1 MLFRYVLNEKLSQY
15 IQELGLDNF
24 TDFVNAIFEK
34 DLQPSG
40 KTNVKLVSRQLMEMM
55 EDISEHNTFLKCSLV
70 LIMKELSYMS
80 CLNENNA
87 AEKQKLQ
94 NNLMVG

>member
-1 MLFRYVLNEKLSQY
+1 MDDSLTEY

-40 KTNVKLVSRQLMEMM
+40 KTNVKLVSKQIMEMI
-55 EDISEHNTFLKCSLV
+55 EDICEHNNFLKCSMV